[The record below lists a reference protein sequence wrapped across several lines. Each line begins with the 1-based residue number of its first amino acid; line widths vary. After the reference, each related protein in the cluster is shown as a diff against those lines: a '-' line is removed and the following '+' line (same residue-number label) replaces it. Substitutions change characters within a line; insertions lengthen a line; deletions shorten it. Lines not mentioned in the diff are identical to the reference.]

1 MIRLHNHDCLEV
13 IKMMIE
19 DEVFVDS
26 IVTDPPYELGF
37 MGRSWD
43 STGIAFQ
50 KETWELCFKIL
61 KPGGHLLAFSG
72 SRTYHRMA
80 VAIEDA
86 GFEIR
91 DQVMWLYGSGFPKSM
106 NVGKALDKKLGNKR
120 IKTGEKKTHSN
131 KGIKQSEQRTA
142 IGAGAFGQEVEED
155 VTVGTSEWE
164 GWGTALK
171 PAHEPLVLARKPLSE
186 KSVVDNV
193 LKHRTGGINIDEC
206 RVEGNDAKY
215 PDTNP
220 DFRDQGRQSKEN
232 MGIDKLSFG
241 QTENVKRKKVVR
253 KSRDENGVWT
263 NDNSGMKAEGSE
275 YADADPRGRFP
286 SNVMHDGSDV
296 VKDIFPNTKSSNVSR
311 ERKTG
316 TEFGQ
321 SSGWNKHNNV
331 DSGLMPA
338 YGDDGSAS
346 RYFYCAKTS
355 KAERNQG
362 LDNFPIKQ
370 TQGGGGGIGNY
381 KDDVNSASGKFG
393 SEKAPSKNTHP
404 TVKPIKLMKYLCRLI
419 TPKGG
424 TVLDPFMGS
433 GSTGMAAKEE
443 NFDFVGIEKEKEYF
457 NIASTRIES
466 VETKSTLEG
475 FYE

>member
-1 MIRLHNHDCLEV
+1 MMRLHNGNCLEV
-13 IKMMIE
+13 LKMMIE

-50 KETWELCFKIL
+50 KETWELCFKVL

-72 SRTYHRMA
+72 SRTYHRIA

-106 NVGKALDKKLGNKR
+106 NIGKTLDKKLGNERVAVGERTRNVKPFDDGNGWNSNNT
-120 IKTGEKKTHSN
+120 TGNHIYT
-131 KGIKQSEQRTA
+131 KGN
-142 IGAGAFGQEVEED
+142 
-155 VTVGTSEWE
+155 SEWE

-206 RVEGNDAKY
+206 RVEGN
-215 PDTNP
+215 
-220 DFRDQGRQSKEN
+220 
-232 MGIDKLSFG
+232 
-241 QTENVKRKKVVR
+241 TENVERKKVVR

-263 NDNSGMKAEGSE
+263 NNNSGMKAEGSE

-311 ERKTG
+311 ERKAG

-338 YGDDGSAS
+338 YGDEGSAS

-443 NFDFVGIEKEKEYF
+443 NFEFVGIEKEEQYF
-457 NIASTRIES
+457 NIASARIES
-466 VETKSTLEG
+466 VDTKSTLEG